1 MHQFQ
6 DVNQAQV
13 ANQAQSINQ
22 ALTQLERLEG
32 NQSDGLLAKQQ
43 NQNLSDINTG
53 KQKDADISAYGG
65 KQGMKRRDS
74 KKIKKK
80 QPGDHERPNTEGGHK
95 EVDSGLE
102 ESEIDGNEQEQK
114 DEISS
119 SASSCTY
126 ASSNTESSCMHTFI
140 DDDEKFKSAKSDLGA
155 SINDSRKAKQIIE
168 QKAYA
173 IADLDLQ
180 MEMETDEE
188 GNKLNASVQ
197 KSEHLA
203 AETVAEEISTKIVE
217 IAEMEQKMSA
227 LDAKMVDMI
236 HKSSESLNKVQV
248 EGKKSEAQ
256 EISAKILEI
265 AEMEQKMTALD
276 AKMVDMIHKSSES
289 LNKVQVEEKKSEA
302 SLVMDELYD
311 IEPGTL
317 TINQGSNLSP
327 QDFELHG
334 LQVRRKS

>member
-1 MHQFQ
+1 MRPKRERNSQ
-6 DVNQAQV
+6 DDFHFNKQA
-13 ANQAQSINQ
+13 
-22 ALTQLERLEG
+22 
-32 NQSDGLLAKQQ
+32 
-43 NQNLSDINTG
+43 
-53 KQKDADISAYGG
+53 
-65 KQGMKRRDS
+65 MKRRDS

-80 QPGDHERPNTEGGHK
+80 QPVKGGDNERPSTEGGHK
-95 EVDSGLE
+95 EEDSGLE

-140 DDDEKFKSAKSDLGA
+140 DDDEKFKSAKSDIGA

-188 GNKLNASVQ
+188 GKKLDASVQ
-197 KSEHLA
+197 KSENLA
-203 AETVAEEISTKIVE
+203 AETVAQEISAKVVE

-236 HKSSESLNKVQV
+236 HKSSESLNKVHGQ
-248 EGKKSEAQ
+248 
-256 EISAKILEI
+256 
-265 AEMEQKMTALD
+265 
-276 AKMVDMIHKSSES
+276 
-289 LNKVQVEEKKSEA
+289 EKKSEA
-302 SLVMDELYD
+302 NLVMDELYD

-327 QDFELHG
+327 QDVELHG
-334 LQVRRKS
+334 LQVKRKF

>member
-1 MHQFQ
+1 MYVFDIDITIIIATMAQGSNQAQVFDQPQGMHQFQ

-43 NQNLSDINTG
+43 NQNLSDINPGT
-53 KQKDADISAYGG
+53 QKDADISGHGG

-80 QPGDHERPNTEGGHK
+80 QPVKGGDHDRPNTEGGHR
-95 EVDSGLE
+95 EEDSGLE

-188 GNKLNASVQ
+188 GNKLDASAQ

-203 AETVAEEISTKIVE
+203 AETAAQEISAKVVE
-217 IAEMEQKMSA
+217 IAEMEQKMS
-227 LDAKMVDMI
+227 
-236 HKSSESLNKVQV
+236 
-248 EGKKSEAQ
+248 
-256 EISAKILEI
+256 
-265 AEMEQKMTALD
+265 ALD

-317 TINQGSNLSP
+317 TINTGSNLSP

-334 LQVRRKS
+334 LQVKRKS